1 MSRKFILFAALFFA
15 GLIAGGQYVVL
26 WDYYPAQ
33 MSAGFYTE
41 KMQHAIGHI
50 GFPLFSVQIAAAI
63 LVVISAI
70 IFRNT
75 SIFYFLVI
83 AGLCCITG
91 VLLTFFGAIPL
102 LNEIGTWSISAPPG
116 NWRDAAAKWWYI
128 HVVRFLIQLAAL
140 FLLLGSAF
148 RFDRAVR

>member
-1 MSRKFILFAALFFA
+1 MSRKFILFAALLFA

-26 WDYYPAQ
+26 WDYHPAQ
-33 MSAGFYTE
+33 MSAAFYTE

-50 GFPLFSVQIAAAI
+50 GFPLFSVQIVAAI
-63 LVVISAI
+63 LTVISAI

-91 VLLTFFGAIPL
+91 VLLTFFGAIPI
-102 LNEIGTWSISAPPG
+102 LNEIGTWNIAAPPAS
-116 NWRDAAAKWWYI
+116 WHYSAEKWWYV
-128 HVVRFLIQLAAL
+128 HVVRFLIQLAA
-140 FLLLGSAF
+140 FILLLGSAF